1 MGDGAHVCVLFTID
15 EGERGERRCKS
26 MSSNLRSSHT
36 KRSESLGAAAVQVEE
51 QHSKEREEHQA
62 RSRPL
67 AHSNYQE
74 DLPRRRN

>member
-1 MGDGAHVCVLFTID
+1 MGVGAHVCVLFTID

-62 RSRPL
+62 RGHLRIRTVRKTCRGGE
-67 AHSNYQE
+67 N
-74 DLPRRRN
+74 